1 MSLVDRRPFRF
12 DDPDGRELLKTLL
25 DVYFEVERVKTFA
38 QGAGVVMA
46 SITWQNRMEDVWP
59 ELLQKAAETRKLR
72 ALVKVV
78 ADHPNSAAHAGLFQ
92 RLLAETAPAAE
103 ATPPHLLP
111 LLGAGGRRPF
121 IDRDDLRTLVM
132 ELVDGTSR
140 VLVVTGPGR
149 SGKSYSWYL
158 IAHVSER
165 LGSFS
170 PYPVDLSSWVGPP
183 AGPVDVM
190 REVANLLNWE
200 LPAVDPT
207 AQEDT
212 HARILGTWFVGRVRK
227 ETEQCWLVFDGLNT
241 ATMTDA
247 ALRMI
252 ESIAVA
258 AERQQAGDLRVVLIA
273 HTRPLPEDVD
283 PFALRETISL
293 IGVTQIRT
301 FFTKVAAA
309 AGQRV
314 DEPGLDLLMTELL
327 GPGPPPDP
335 LPLGT
340 LAVSAARL
348 ARAAFPPP
356 GGGGG

>member
-1 MSLVDRRPFRF
+1 MSIVDRRPFPF
-12 DDPDGRELLKTLL
+12 DDPDGRELLQTLL
-25 DVYFEVERVKTFA
+25 DVYFEVERVKAFA
-38 QGAGVVMA
+38 QGAGMVMA
-46 SITWQNRMEDVWP
+46 SIAWQNRMEDVWP

-78 ADHPNSAAHAGLFQ
+78 ADHPNSAAHAALFQ
-92 RLLAETAPAAE
+92 RLLVVGSPAAE
-103 ATPPHLLP
+103 ETPPHLLP
-111 LLGAGGRRPF
+111 ILGKRPF

-132 ELVDGTSR
+132 DLVEGTSR
-140 VLVVTGPGR
+140 VLVVTGPER
-149 SGKSYSWYL
+149 SGKTYSWYL
-158 IAHVSER
+158 ISHVSER
-165 LGSFS
+165 LGTFS
-170 PYPVDLSSWVGPP
+170 PYPVDLSSWAGPP

-212 HARILGTWFVGRVRK
+212 HARILGTWFVGRVRR
-227 ETEQCWLVFDGLNT
+227 ETDQCWLVFDGLNT

-247 ALRMI
+247 ALRLI

-258 AERQQAGDLRVVLIA
+258 AERHQAGELRVVLIA

-314 DEPGLDLLMTELL
+314 DEPGLDLLMAELL
-327 GPGPPPDP
+327 GSGPPPNP

-340 LAVSAARL
+340 LAVSAAKL

>member
-1 MSLVDRRPFRF
+1 LSLVDRRPFRL
-12 DDPDGRELLKTLL
+12 DDPDARELLKTLL

-38 QGAGVVMA
+38 QGAGVAMA

-59 ELLQKAAETRKLR
+59 ELLQRAAETRKLR

-78 ADHPNSAAHAGLFQ
+78 AEHPNSAAHAALFQ
-92 RLLAETAPAAE
+92 RLLVVAPAPVGE
-103 ATPPHLLP
+103 TPAHLLP
-111 LLGAGGRRPF
+111 LLGRGARRPF
-121 IDRDDLRTLVM
+121 IDRDDLRTLIM
-132 ELVDGTSR
+132 ELVEGTSR

-158 IAHVSER
+158 ISHVSER

-170 PYPVDLSSWVGPP
+170 PYPVDLSSWAGPP

-200 LPAVDPT
+200 LPAMDAT

-212 HARILGTWFVGRVRK
+212 HARILTTWFVGRVRR
-227 ETEQCWLVFDGLNT
+227 ETEQCWLVFDGLNA

-247 ALRMI
+247 ALRLI
-252 ESIAVA
+252 ENIAVA
-258 AERQQAGDLRVVLIA
+258 AERQHAGELRVVLIA

-283 PFALRETISL
+283 PFALRDTISH
-293 IGVTQIRT
+293 IGVTQLRA

-309 AGQRV
+309 AGQAV
-314 DEPGLDLLMTELL
+314 DEAGLDLLMAELL
-327 GPGPPPDP
+327 GPGPPPNP
-335 LPLGT
+335 LPLPSI
-340 LAVSAARL
+340 AVRAAEL
-348 ARAAFPPP
+348 ARAAFPAAGS
-356 GGGGG
+356 GGG